1 MSAIANP
8 THTPKPLIL
17 ALPNG
22 RILGEVMP
30 LLRRLRI
37 IPEPAFEDPGSR
49 QLRFTTNEPALD
61 LIRVRSFDVATF
73 VAFGSAQLGIAG
85 NDVLMEFDYS
95 EIYAPLD
102 LDVGHCHIAVAAT
115 ADWVARE
122 DVERASHIR
131 VATKYPEITRRH
143 FAARGVQAECI
154 KLNGAIEL
162 APHLG
167 LCHHIVDLVQT
178 GTTLKA
184 NGLIEIEQIAEVSSR
199 LIVNRPALKTRP
211 EEVGGWIE
219 RFRMAIGQQ
228 RHQTRS
234 HGPAALLG
242 RSDAG

>member
-1 MSAIANP
+1 MTGTANARGAENV
-8 THTPKPLIL
+8 LIL

-30 LLRRLRI
+30 LLHRLGI
-37 IPEPAFEDPGSR
+37 VPEVAFDDPGSR
-49 QLRFTTNEPALD
+49 QLRFTTGEPGLD
-61 LIRVRSFDVATF
+61 IIRVRSFDVATF

-102 LDVGHCHIAVAAT
+102 LDVGHCHLAVAAT
-115 ADWVARE
+115 ADSAARE
-122 DVERASHIR
+122 NVGRASHIR

-162 APHLG
+162 APNLG
-167 LCHHIVDLVQT
+167 LCRHIVDLVQT
-178 GTTLKA
+178 GATLKA
-184 NGLIEIEQIAEVSSR
+184 NGLIEIERIAEVTSR

-211 EEVGGWIE
+211 EEIGGWID
-219 RFRMAIGQQ
+219 RFREAIG
-228 RHQTRS
+228 
-234 HGPAALLG
+234 A
-242 RSDAG
+242 SDRRPNAD